1 MLGVEK
7 YTENLL
13 EEALQLLTVSYV
25 VNERIGEEPPTAH
38 NPPCK
43 VGPRGLDVLGYPLSN
58 LMKCYDFNKSLQFLD
73 LVFNKLIVA
82 RRF

>member
-1 MLGVEK
+1 MNYFVLGVEK

-25 VNERIGEEPPTAH
+25 VNERIGEEPPTAQ

-43 VGPRGLDVLGYPLSN
+43 VGGGGRMS
-58 LMKCYDFNKSLQFLD
+58 CATHSKSEI
-73 LVFNKLIVA
+73 KVA
-82 RRF
+82 LL